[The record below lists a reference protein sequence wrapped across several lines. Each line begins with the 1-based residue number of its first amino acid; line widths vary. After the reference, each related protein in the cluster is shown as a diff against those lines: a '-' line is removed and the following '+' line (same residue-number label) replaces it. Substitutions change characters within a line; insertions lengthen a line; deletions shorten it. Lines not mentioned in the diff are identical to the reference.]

1 MSLIS
6 MLPARFAK
14 GIISILGG
22 AVTVLSYY
30 YGGDKWF
37 GAVIAALA
45 SIGVIGVPN
54 STAPAA
60 PQPVQP
66 AQPAQPVS
74 AVQLVPPAVT
84 AIGSPSVP

>member
-6 MLPARFAK
+6 MLPARYAK

-45 SIGVIGVPN
+45 SIGVIGAPN
-54 STAPAA
+54 STAPTA
-60 PQPVQP
+60 PPAVQP
-66 AQPAQPVS
+66 ARKAIKLAQ
-74 AVQLVPPAVT
+74 
-84 AIGSPSVP
+84 PSVPPG

>member
-60 PQPVQP
+60 PQP